1 MRSLLIACALSIS
14 DKINDLAGH

>member
-14 DKINDLAGH
+14 DKINDLVGH